1 MDRFTRTYLK
11 EVKYLATRLL
21 KKNDNCCIDKIIDC
35 LVDTRERGG
44 RLFIL
49 GVGGSAANA
58 SHAVNDF
65 RKLTCIE
72 AYTPMDNVSE
82 LTARINDSGWD
93 NSLVDWLRASKFAQ
107 KDMVLVF
114 SVGGG
119 DEKKNISVNIIKA
132 LDFAKEQGAY
142 ICGVI
147 GREDG
152 YTAKI
157 ADACVVIEAEEIDRI
172 TPHTES
178 FQSIIWHL
186 LVSHPRLKM
195 REMKWE
201 SVK

>member
-21 KKNDNCCIDKIIDC
+21 KKGDSCCIDKIIDY

-93 NSLVDWLRASKFAQ
+93 NSLVEWLKASKFTT
-107 KDMVLVF
+107 KDMILVF

-132 LDFAKEQGAY
+132 LDFAKEQGAR
-142 ICGVI
+142 ICGII
-147 GREDG
+147 GRRDG
-152 YTAKI
+152 YAAKI

-172 TPHTES
+172 TSHTES